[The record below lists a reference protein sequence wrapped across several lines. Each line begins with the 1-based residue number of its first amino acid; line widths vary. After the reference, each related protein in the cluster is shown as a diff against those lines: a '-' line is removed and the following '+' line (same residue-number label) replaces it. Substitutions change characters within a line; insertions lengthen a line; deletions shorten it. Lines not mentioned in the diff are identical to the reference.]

1 LKRTEN
7 FSKRIHSKHCRK
19 KIKSNSN
26 RKYKTQK
33 KLMNSTLS
41 FMMTARLELDLKEA
55 SKSKNWKFDVY
66 NAKCYH
72 RIFVDDFKK

>member
-1 LKRTEN
+1 
-7 FSKRIHSKHCRK
+7 
-19 KIKSNSN
+19 
-26 RKYKTQK
+26 
-33 KLMNSTLS
+33 MNSTLS